1 MAGGS
6 GDDFIWGGKGNDD
19 LHGGKGA
26 DLMWGGSGAN
36 HFDCGSGD
44 DTIMDFEP
52 SKGDTKESNC
62 EDF

>member
-1 MAGGS
+1 MGRLR
-6 GDDFIWGGKGNDD
+6 GKP
-19 LHGGKGA
+19 LR
-26 DLMWGGSGAN
+26 
-36 HFDCGSGD
+36 FGSGD